1 MANFG
6 VGEMVQRLRALAIL
20 PEVLSSIPDNH
31 MVVMKSFI
39 MRSGA
44 LFWCVSIPAD
54 VILYKE
60 IYIYFKMAYF
70 TTSSA
75 PGNVSLSNRL
85 NSCSKCGPHSAYS
98 RDNGPAVSVP

>member
-1 MANFG
+1 
-6 VGEMVQRLRALAIL
+6 
-20 PEVLSSIPDNH
+20 
-31 MVVMKSFI
+31 
-39 MRSGA
+39 
-44 LFWCVSIPAD
+44 
-54 VILYKE
+54 
-60 IYIYFKMAYF
+60 MAYF